1 MSTYIL
7 HDLVKEAGLATW
19 KTYTGW
25 GDMLALAEAIES
37 TVLDPIHRAAFAA
50 QAAADLRGTT
60 PDSVKEIDLAYLLEM
75 AEAARPTPG
84 GSTELWGSAMQMVG

>member
-1 MSTYIL
+1 MNTTRTLIQA
-7 HDLVKEAGLATW
+7 VGLGSW
-19 KTYTGW
+19 KTYAGW
-25 GDMLALAEAIES
+25 GDLLALAGAIES
-37 TVLDPIHRAAFAA
+37 TIADPINLAAFAA

-84 GSTELWGSAMQMVG
+84 GSTELWGSAMQMVEA